1 MQNIL
6 ILGAGRSATSLI
18 NYLIDQAANHDWH
31 VIVADMSLAL
41 ANSKI
46 GNKANATAV
55 EFIADDAQMREMLIS
70 QATVVISMLP
80 MYLHSLVAKDCLRL
94 GKSLF
99 NASYVAKEFYDMEAE
114 LKEKGLVF
122 LCELGLDPGIDHMS
136 AMQIIDELKA
146 QKAEIESFGSYTGG
160 LVAPKDD
167 NNPWHYKF
175 SWNPRNVV
183 VAGQNTAKYLE
194 NGKYKYVPYQRLFA
208 EAQPIQVPGMGEY
221 EIYPNR
227 DSLAYTKIY
236 GLEDVPSL
244 LRATIRCKGYA
255 RAWNVFVQLG
265 LTDDTYTIPNSEQLT
280 YKEYFESFLA
290 PHIYKANN
298 YSIEATLMQLF
309 NLQANDEIFN
319 QMAWLEVYSDQRKV
333 GKKEATPAQ
342 ILLQLLEEKWVLLP
356 EEKDLVIMQHEFIYK
371 LNGKRY
377 KRTSTLVQEG
387 ENAIN
392 TAMSSLVGLPL
403 AIAVKHYLLGNI
415 KVTGVQI
422 PTTPDV
428 YNPIL
433 KDLEALGVT
442 FNELVEELA

>member
-18 NYLIDQAANHDWH
+18 HYLIEQAAVHNWH
-31 VIVADMSLAL
+31 VTVADMSLAL
-41 ANSKI
+41 ATSKI
-46 GNKANATAV
+46 AGKPNATAIQFV
-55 EFIADDAQMREMLIS
+55 ADDEKMRETLIS

-99 NASYVAKEFYDMEAE
+99 NASYVAKEFYEMEAE

-136 AMQIIDELKA
+136 AMHIIDELKA

-183 VAGQNTAKYLE
+183 VAGQNTAKYLQ
-194 NGKYKYVPYQRLFA
+194 NGKFKYVPYQRLFA

-236 GLEDVPSL
+236 GLEAVPTL
-244 LRATIRCKGYA
+244 LRATIRCKGYS

-265 LTDDTYTIPNSEQLT
+265 LTDDTYVIPNSEHLT
-280 YKEYFESFLA
+280 YKQYFESFLA
-290 PHIYKANN
+290 PHIYEANN
-298 YSIEATLMQLF
+298 FNIEATIKALF
-309 NLQANDEIFN
+309 KLEDNDEIFN
-319 QMAWLEVYSDQRKV
+319 QLSWLEVYSDKRKV

-342 ILLQLLEEKWVLLP
+342 ILLQLLEEKWELLP
-356 EEKDLVIMQHEFIYK
+356 EEKDLVIMQHEFVYK

-387 ENAIN
+387 QNAVD
-392 TAMSSLVGLPL
+392 TAMASLVGLPL

-415 KVTGVQI
+415 KVTGVHI
-422 PTTPDV
+422 PTTPNI
-428 YNPIL
+428 YAPIL
-433 KDLEALGVT
+433 KDLEGLGVT
-442 FNELVEELA
+442 FNELIEELA